1 MITVLAALSRCTGA
15 CLVCVPAPPGVF
27 LPVRVL
33 WDLSWSVAPRGGH
46 ACRGPRV
53 VLRGLVVLHQESRPM
68 KLGLA
73 DVPDADLKDKRV
85 FIRVD
90 VRIAVAAR

>member
-1 MITVLAALSRCTGA
+1 M
-15 CLVCVPAPPGVF
+15 P
-27 LPVRVL
+27 
-33 WDLSWSVAPRGGH
+33 
-46 ACRGPRV
+46 
-53 VLRGLVVLHQESRPM
+53 

>member
-1 MITVLAALSRCTGA
+1 VLFVCAPNREIASLSDEDS
-15 CLVCVPAPPGVF
+15 
-27 LPVRVL
+27 LP
-33 WDLSWSVAPRGGH
+33 DGS
-46 ACRGPRV
+46 
-53 VLRGLVVLHQESRPM
+53 LRRIKKIASMP

>member
-1 MITVLAALSRCTGA
+1 VT
-15 CLVCVPAPPGVF
+15 
-27 LPVRVL
+27 
-33 WDLSWSVAPRGGH
+33 
-46 ACRGPRV
+46 
-53 VLRGLVVLHQESRPM
+53 HQEKRIHMP

-90 VRIAVAAR
+90 VRIAAR